1 MGYGSIGL
9 FQARFLKLLLPR
21 LVGLYMLAY
30 SFYFD
35 QPTCVFGRYVR
46 RSGFDQRRR
55 FGVMP
60 IIFVGG
66 GVISVGDSR
75 F

>member
-1 MGYGSIGL
+1 
-9 FQARFLKLLLPR
+9 
-21 LVGLYMLAY
+21 MLAY